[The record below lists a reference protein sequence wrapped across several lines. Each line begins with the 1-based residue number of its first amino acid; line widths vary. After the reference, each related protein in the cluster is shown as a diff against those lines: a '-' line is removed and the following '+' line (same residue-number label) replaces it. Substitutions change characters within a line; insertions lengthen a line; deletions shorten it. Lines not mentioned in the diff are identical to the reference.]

1 MLKLIP
7 RVQTEGDTCGL
18 TATAVTLDFL
28 LNKSYSDEDIK
39 AKYGYSL
46 LTALNTEL
54 AGSGIKYS
62 DIGNLDSIAKFD
74 SIQASLDAGC
84 PAIIGLNGE
93 RFSHSGR
100 GHIVAICSIDGDKVS
115 YANSADGQIDTC
127 AKQEMLAGQ
136 GYPGGDFIFCGTN
149 GKVPVAPAIQYDVIK
164 VFINNGKFSIIK
176 NGKDVSANSYL
187 EIELKTLS

>member
-93 RFSHSGR
+93 RFSHSGN
-100 GHIVAICSIDGDKVS
+100 GPGDSGLHRLWDVGDLS
-115 YANSADGQIDTC
+115 HHCPRQSEALYARLG
-127 AKQEMLAGQ
+127 
-136 GYPGGDFIFCGTN
+136 
-149 GKVPVAPAIQYDVIK
+149 
-164 VFINNGKFSIIK
+164 
-176 NGKDVSANSYL
+176 
-187 EIELKTLS
+187 